1 MNIKI
6 RELINYIEI
15 FAKHRQ
21 CTNRHVKCIEK
32 IINYEIHSHEYA
44 AATQVQTNAVQML
57 GCVSRRFG
65 EEHQLRNRFDSFVRV
80 RGFHH
85 LVRTSFEHD
94 AHFSIFLL
102 YWMVSRSSFVLM
114 DSTVSCCF

>member
-1 MNIKI
+1 MGELVGMNIKI

-65 EEHQLRNRFDSFVRV
+65 EEHQLRNRFDSFVQSGDGGER
-80 RGFHH
+80 RPGCN
-85 LVRTSFEHD
+85 TP
-94 AHFSIFLL
+94 
-102 YWMVSRSSFVLM
+102 
-114 DSTVSCCF
+114 